1 MVKVGDQRG
10 VVTPDLRQH
19 QCCSHDGF
27 ITASGS
33 FVVNPAI
40 TVILAIVQNTFLIFK
55 LVIVSAQISN
65 LIMSRV
71 TCAHHLARSD
81 QKPKYQEQQGR
92 QQRSLRCA
100 LPAGQAGAGQ
110 CRPVQASA
118 DQCRPVL
125 SHFTCR
131 EKHLC
136 MSVRQ

>member
-110 CRPVQASA
+110 CRPVQTSA
-118 DQCRPVL
+118 GQCFL
-125 SHFTCR
+125 TLLA
-131 EKHLC
+131 EKNIFAC
-136 MSVRQ
+136 Q